1 MSKARLRW
9 KRFVYF
15 TLDRLSE
22 QGTWQGIGFLVA
34 ALGSKFG
41 AGLDWGQAAALGGAL
56 SAFMKMIFP
65 EPKK

>member
-1 MSKARLRW
+1 MRKPSLR
-9 KRFVYF
+9 KRFIAF
-15 TLDRLSE
+15 ALDRLSE
-22 QGTWQGIGFLVA
+22 ASTWQGIGFVVA
-34 ALGSKFG
+34 AFGSKFG